1 MPRRRRGQP
10 PTLPLAGVKLP
21 VGAVFNPRISDPAF
35 RLLAVVT
42 ACSHET
48 GWCDLNN
55 TQLADV
61 LGVSRQFVSR
71 LIRELGDAGLLDD
84 ETLPGGD
91 HRLTPATPSGDTAAV
106 ILVDTGRARKAA
118 PREAVVQTQN
128 IASQPLAPL
137 PSSEGEYQGGQVE
150 GLDQPFARLAAL
162 WVRYFGDITPV
173 EADYLGDFLDDPAL
187 ARLAEQGQETAET
200 WITAAIEE
208 TALAKA
214 KNPIKYFLAIL
225 NNWIKCGTRKPQKG
239 TNNAT
244 STPDHAASTGPGRTG
259 PGDRNTA
266 VAAILDRLE
275 SGQLE
280 PDGARQQLAVYGH
293 VL

>member
-10 PTLPLAGVKLP
+10 PTLPPAGVKLP

-42 ACSHET
+42 ACSHEA

-91 HRLTPATPSGDTAAV
+91 HRLTPAIPSGDTTAV
-106 ILVDTGRARKAA
+106 ILVDAGRARKAA
-118 PREAVVQTQN
+118 PPESVQTQD
-128 IASQPLAPL
+128 IASPPL
-137 PSSEGEYQGGQVE
+137 PEGEHQEGRAGGV
-150 GLDQPFARLAAL
+150 DQPFARLAAL

-173 EADYLGDFLDDPAL
+173 EADYLGDFLDDPTL
-187 ARLAEQGQETAET
+187 ARLAEQGRETAEA

-214 KNPIKYFLAIL
+214 KKPSKYFLAIL

-239 TNNAT
+239 TNNANPA
-244 STPDHAASTGPGRTG
+244 PDHAANTSPGQS

-266 VAAILDRLE
+266 IAAILDRLE
-275 SGQLE
+275 SGQLK
-280 PDGARQQLAVYGH
+280 PDDARQQLAVYGH